1 MARVS
6 QEHLDARRRQILSG
20 AAHCFARNGFHSA
33 SMQDVL
39 KEVGLSAG
47 AVYRYFAGK
56 EDLIAAIADE
66 AFGGI
71 RRAFEEAAES
81 TPPPTPDV
89 LLGRVLRG
97 VFEGQMYGLE
107 RRACAALVVQV
118 WAETLRND
126 RLSNTLA
133 EGYAGMRVAWARLV
147 EAYRAAGLMPSGV
160 AGRRRRPDHDRDRPG
175 VHRAGGAVRRG
186 RARSP
191 GERAARADVHG
202 SAKDQ
207 LTRRKNLRPNVQ
219 YLVAESSSS
228 FNRVLKAG

>member
-81 TPPPTPDV
+81 APPPTPDV

-133 EGYAGMRVAWARLV
+133 EGYAGMRVAWAGLV

-160 AGRRRRPDHDRDRPG
+160 PADDVARTMIATAQGFIAQEALFGGVEPG
-175 VHRAGGAVRRG
+175 VLENGLRALM
-186 RARSP
+186 SM
-191 GERAARADVHG
+191 DLQKI
-202 SAKDQ
+202 S
-207 LTRRKNLRPNVQ
+207 
-219 YLVAESSSS
+219 
-228 FNRVLKAG
+228 